1 MTREPDEL
9 DEMDFAFTGEVWEWR
24 GPAPYYFVTV
34 PDEESAQ
41 LKAVS
46 SSVTYGWG
54 MIPVLA
60 RIGATEWET
69 SLFPKNGRYVV
80 PLKDKVREPEG
91 IEDGDTV
98 TIELTVAERV
108 TTPPGVT
115 IVPANEASW
124 EDLRPCSARAAIR
137 PGASAS
143 GTRCSPGSPGP
154 RFPPRNWPSGS
165 ARRPTAVTRSRAR
178 RAASSPTSTASPSA
192 GARSSRAPPTR
203 ACCARRASRGPAG
216 RRTRPTT
223 ASGP

>member
-1 MTREPDEL
+1 MTSEPDEL

-60 RIGATEWET
+60 RIGETEWET
-69 SLFPKNGRYVV
+69 SLFPKDGRYVV

-98 TIELTVAERV
+98 TIELTVAER
-108 TTPPGVT
+108 
-115 IVPANEASW
+115 
-124 EDLRPCSARAAIR
+124 R
-137 PGASAS
+137 
-143 GTRCSPGSPGP
+143 
-154 RFPPRNWPSGS
+154 
-165 ARRPTAVTRSRAR
+165 
-178 RAASSPTSTASPSA
+178 
-192 GARSSRAPPTR
+192 
-203 ACCARRASRGPAG
+203 
-216 RRTRPTT
+216 
-223 ASGP
+223 